1 MTEGKKDLATIHL
14 VESYKEYNT
23 KEWYQLIDVFPKS
36 SGTSDENEK
45 CGCSIFWFFINVW
58 NYENNFLWFIYIH
71 EFLKIV
77 PH

>member
-1 MTEGKKDLATIHL
+1 MDNVTEGKKDLATIHL

-45 CGCSIFWFFINVW
+45 CGCSIF
-58 NYENNFLWFIYIH
+58 
-71 EFLKIV
+71 
-77 PH
+77 